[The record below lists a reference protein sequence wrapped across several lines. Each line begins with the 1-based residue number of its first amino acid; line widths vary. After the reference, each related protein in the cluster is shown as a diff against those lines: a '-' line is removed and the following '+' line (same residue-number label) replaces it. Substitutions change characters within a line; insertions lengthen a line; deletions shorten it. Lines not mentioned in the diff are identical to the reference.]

1 MVANVPREK
10 PISKEHRMLSR
21 IPVEILEDEKLKA
34 AIANLPDTYNFEIFK
49 TIWKIRQQNIKNVA
63 LQFPE
68 GLLMFSCIIADILE
82 EFANCNTVI
91 MTDVAY
97 GACCVD
103 DFAVKALDCQL
114 LVHYGH
120 SCLIPLNNT
129 CHAQVLYVF
138 VDIKFSISHLV
149 DTIRKNF
156 PKESK
161 IALMSTVQFAIRQEL
176 HEEYNLI
183 IPQSKPLS
191 PGETLGCTA
200 AKLPPEIDTLL
211 FVGDGRFHLE
221 AAMIANPTVTA
232 YKYSDVLFFLK
243 SIFAK
248 CSLCSHKV
256 QDNRRFVQWNMFSS
270 SFFLLL
276 EYDPYSRKCTIE
288 NYNHEVMQ
296 RTRRYAIDQAKCC
309 HKFGIILGTLG
320 RQGNCAIVDLLK
332 RKLEE
337 RKREVFLFLL
347 AEINPETLNTFSDIE
362 CWVQVACPR
371 LSIDWG
377 VMFSKPLLTPYELM
391 VSLEQVQWETVYP
404 MDYYANDSLG
414 PWTNNHGK
422 MVHKPRVTI
431 KYTS

>member
-1 MVANVPREK
+1 MVGTVPREK
-10 PISKEHRMLSR
+10 PISKEHGVVSR
-21 IPVEILEDEKLKA
+21 IPLEILEDEQLKA
-34 AIANLPDTYNFEIFK
+34 ALTNLPDTYNFEIYK
-49 TIWKIRQQNIKNVA
+49 TVWKIRQQNAKNVA

-68 GLLMFSCIIADILE
+68 GLLMFSCVIADILE
-82 EFANCNTVI
+82 RFANCATVI

-103 DFAVKALDCQL
+103 DFAVKAMDCQL

-120 SCLIPLNNT
+120 SCLIPLYNT

-138 VDIKFSISHLV
+138 VDIKLNITHLV
-149 DTIRKNF
+149 ETVRKNF

-161 IALMSTVQFAIRQEL
+161 LALMSTVQFVSSLQAVRHEL
-176 HEEYNLI
+176 SEEYQII

-200 AKLPPEIDTLL
+200 AKLPAGTDVLL

-221 AAMIANPTVTA
+221 AAMIANPNVPA
-232 YKYSDVLFFLK
+232 YK
-243 SIFAK
+243 
-248 CSLCSHKV
+248 
-256 QDNRRFVQWNMFSS
+256 
-270 SFFLLL
+270 
-276 EYDPYSRKCTIE
+276 YDPYSRKCTTE

-296 RTRRYAIDQAKCC
+296 RTRRSAIDQAKHCRM
-309 HKFGIILGTLG
+309 FGIILGTLG
-320 RQGNCAIVDLLK
+320 RQGNCAIVELLK

-337 RKREVFLFLL
+337 KKREVFLFLL
-347 AEINPETLNTFSDIE
+347 AEINPDTLNNFPAIE
-362 CWVQVACPR
+362 IWVQVACPR

-377 VMFSKPLLTPYELM
+377 IMFSKPLLTPYELM
-391 VSLEQVQWETVYP
+391 VSLEEAQWEPVYP

-414 PWTNNHGK
+414 PWTNNHGR
-422 MVHKPRVTI
+422 VSAKPRVTI

>member
-1 MVANVPREK
+1 MPKDASRSQTLEKRKQTMVVNVPREK
-10 PISKEHRMLSR
+10 STSKEQRRIVSR

-103 DFAVKALDCQL
+103 DFAVKAMDCQL

-120 SCLIPLNNT
+120 SCLIPLNIT

-156 PKESK
+156 SEKSK
-161 IALMSTVQFAIRQEL
+161 IALMSTVQFVSSLQAVRQEL
-176 HEEYNLI
+176 HEEYNII

-200 AKLPPEIDTLL
+200 AKLPPETDALL
-211 FVGDGRFHLE
+211 FIGDGRFHLE

-232 YKYSDVLFFLK
+232 YKY
-243 SIFAK
+243 
-248 CSLCSHKV
+248 
-256 QDNRRFVQWNMFSS
+256 
-270 SFFLLL
+270 
-276 EYDPYSRKCTIE
+276 DPYSRKCTIE
-288 NYNHEVMQ
+288 SYNHEVMQ
-296 RTRRYAIDQAKCC
+296 RTRRCAIDQAKCC

-337 RKREVFLFLL
+337 MKKEVFLFLL
-347 AEINPETLNTFSDIE
+347 AEINPETLNIFSDIE

-391 VSLEQVQWETVYP
+391 VSLEQTQWETVYP

-422 MVHKPRVTI
+422 MMHKPRVTI
-431 KYTS
+431 QYTS